1 MKSPPKEIIWDV
13 EDLEKNPPCGTHISK
28 DITSLAQYFVIAD
41 GKNLISVLE
50 EDVDIEI
57 KVL

>member
-1 MKSPPKEIIWDV
+1 MKFPQKEIIWDV
-13 EDLEKNPPCGTHISK
+13 EDLEKNPPLAHISK